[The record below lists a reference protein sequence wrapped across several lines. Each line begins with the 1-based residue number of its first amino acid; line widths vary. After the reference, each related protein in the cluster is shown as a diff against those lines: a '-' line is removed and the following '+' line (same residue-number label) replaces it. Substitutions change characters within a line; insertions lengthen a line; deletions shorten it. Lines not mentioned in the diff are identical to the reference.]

1 MAESGREPVSIEL
14 IDETMMG
21 LKRQR
26 PENGLT
32 AGQVEA
38 TDAARA
44 LLGHPALLLVCLCL
58 RGILLYSTR

>member
-1 MAESGREPVSIEL
+1 MAESDREPVSIEL
-14 IDETMMG
+14 IDEIVMG

-38 TDAARA
+38 TDAAA
-44 LLGHPALLLVCLCL
+44 APWGHPTLLLVCLCF
-58 RGILLYSTR
+58 RGILPYSTR